1 MTKRTHN
8 RISHSALRDALAAD
22 VWAMSDDA
30 VRQEAEA
37 SGASLESAATAVSAL
52 HQKAIARVR
61 KTQSGTIVPL
71 DGKRARAIF
80 ERLASRRALPHNLQM
95 VADTGATT
103 EAEALDAL
111 RRLGAEGLLPDGDLD

>member
-1 MTKRTHN
+1 MTKPTNNQNPR
-8 RISHSALRDALAAD
+8 SALRDALAAD

-30 VRQEAEA
+30 VRQEADA
-37 SGASLESAATAVSAL
+37 SGVSLESAAAAVSAVR
-52 HQKAIARVR
+52 QKAIARVR

-95 VADTGATT
+95 VADTGAPT
-103 EAEALDAL
+103 EAEALDAIQ
-111 RRLGAEGLLPDGDLD
+111 RLDAEGLLPEGDLD